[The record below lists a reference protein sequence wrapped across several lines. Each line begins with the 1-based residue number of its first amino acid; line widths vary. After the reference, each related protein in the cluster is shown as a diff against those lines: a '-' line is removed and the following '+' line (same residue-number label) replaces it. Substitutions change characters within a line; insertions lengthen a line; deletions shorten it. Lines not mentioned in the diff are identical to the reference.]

1 MAGLFHQNS
10 DVLFVSQH
18 YFIVLVEFEMQYLQ
32 RSTKR
37 MQITVKSLNK
47 AETPRLRLFNDD
59 DNIFRCG
66 LERRHA
72 RLVRFSTLSVASVS

>member
-1 MAGLFHQNS
+1 
-10 DVLFVSQH
+10 
-18 YFIVLVEFEMQYLQ
+18 
-32 RSTKR
+32 

-59 DNIFRCG
+59 HIFRCG